1 MKHSCREPI
10 SSEERL
16 MVALRF
22 LVLRDSYPSLSYAFR
37 IVVNTI
43 SQIVCEVCEAIY
55 DELASEFIKLPK
67 SNAEW
72 KKISDEFESRWNCP
86 HAFGFFSLMN
96 PKKTICYRC
105 SRWKARVYQKT
116 TKIWKPFFQ
125 LQKGVFSCAIV
136 HMRRQLQN
144 IVCELWQLWQHWRR
158 IDL

>member
-22 LVLRDSYPSLSYAFR
+22 LASGDSYPSLSHAFR

-43 SQIVCEVCEAIY
+43 SQIVCEVCEAIH

-86 HAFGFFSLMN
+86 HAWGFRHADPLDS
-96 PKKTICYRC
+96 
-105 SRWKARVYQKT
+105 AV
-116 TKIWKPFFQ
+116 
-125 LQKGVFSCAIV
+125 
-136 HMRRQLQN
+136 
-144 IVCELWQLWQHWRR
+144 
-158 IDL
+158 